1 MKTLLA
7 IDPGTEQSG
16 FVVMDGFKVVD
27 KGVVSND
34 ALLSRCRLSAAI
46 DLLVIEKVESFGMA
60 VGETTFE
67 TVFWTGRF
75 AEAFGIENTY
85 RIGRK
90 EVKMHLCG
98 KTVGVGDSA
107 IRQRLIDMYGPEKS
121 VAIGRKATP
130 GPLYGVT
137 KHAMQAL
144 AVAVVCRETRLGE
157 TFSGQRRAAA
167 CGDPGTSA

>member
-1 MKTLLA
+1 MSTLLA

-16 FVVMDGFKVVD
+16 FVVMDGFKVRD
-27 KGVVSND
+27 KGTVAND
-34 ALLSRCRLSAAI
+34 EILERCKYATTGNPEW
-46 DLLVIEKVESFGMA
+46 LVIEKVESFGMA
-60 VGETTFE
+60 VGATTFE

-75 AEAFGIENTY
+75 AEAFGIDYTH

-90 EVKMHLCG
+90 EVKLHLCG
-98 KTVGVGDSA
+98 KTVGVNDSV

-121 VAIGRKATP
+121 VAIGLKATP

-144 AVAVVCRETRLGE
+144 AVGVVFIETRLE
-157 TFSGQRRAAA
+157 EKF
-167 CGDPGTSA
+167 